1 MRIHEIRALSEEDM
15 KEELE
20 SSYKEMM
27 NVRFRLATRQL
38 NDTTQLRKVR
48 RSIARIKTVMK
59 ERELMGNQS

>member
-20 SSYKEMM
+20 RSYKEMM

-48 RSIARIKTVMK
+48 RSIAKIKTVMK

>member
-48 RSIARIKTVMK
+48 RSIARIKTLMK
-59 ERELMGNQS
+59 ERELMGKQS